1 MPTNLNNISLP
12 INNTQAQI
20 YQVPTGATAI
30 ALNIAISSVVTQAI
44 QVFLSKQKLDN
55 SFITLIPGKQIFPS
69 LPDVYSP
76 PLNKL
81 ILLSGEK
88 LFAQAL
94 TVKIVRAVG
103 LFGLPCYFDPL
114 QSTPSQVAHISISI
128 AERS

>member
-1 MPTNLNNISLP
+1 MPTNLNSVSLP
-12 INNTQAQI
+12 INNTRTQI

-30 ALNIAISSVVTQAI
+30 ALLVTISPVVAQAI
-44 QVFLSKQKLDN
+44 QIFLSRQKTDN
-55 SFITLIPGKQIFPS
+55 TFITLIPGKQIPANYQ
-69 LPDVYSP
+69 DVYSP
-76 PLNKL
+76 QLNKL

-94 TVKIVRAVG
+94 TVKTVRAVG

-114 QSTPSQVAHISISI
+114 QSVPNQVAHISISI

>member
-1 MPTNLNNISLP
+1 MPTTLNNISLP

-30 ALNIAISSVVTQAI
+30 ALLTTISPVVSQAVQI
-44 QVFLSKQKLDN
+44 FLSIQKTDN
-55 SFITLIPGKQIFPS
+55 TFITLIPGKQIPANYQDAYC
-69 LPDVYSP
+69 PQ
-76 PLNKL
+76 LNKL

-94 TVKIVRAVG
+94 TVKTVRATG

-114 QSTPSQVAHISISI
+114 QSVPSQVAHISLSI
-128 AERS
+128 AERT